1 MDANL
6 IFAIVLLP
14 LAGFLINGLFGKNLP
29 KNVVGG
35 LATLVVFASFLIAGY
50 LFLNFDKDSQP
61 VVVRAFEWFRVNGI
75 QVNFSFQI
83 DQLSLMMILIVTG
96 IGALIHLYSIGYMHA
111 DKGFHRFFA
120 YLNLFIFMMLLL
132 VMGSNYV
139 ILFIGWEGVGIC
151 SYLLIGFWFKNKEY
165 GKAARK
171 AFIMNR
177 IGDLGLLMGIF
188 MIAMHTNAFDY
199 LSVAQNASKFELDG
213 PIIIFICAALF
224 IGAVGKSAQVPLYT
238 WLPDAMAGPTP
249 VSALI
254 HAATMVTAG
263 IYLVVRSNFLY
274 VLAPTVTDGIL
285 FIGLLTAVLA
295 AFYAMRQ
302 NDIKKVLA
310 YSTVSQLG
318 FMVVALGVGAYTA
331 AMFHLMTHAF
341 FKALL
346 FLGSGSV
353 IHAMGGEQD
362 MRFMGGLKDK
372 IKITHI
378 TFLIGTFAIAGMPL
392 FSGMISKD
400 EILVAAW
407 AKNPIFWVILFLI
420 AAMTAA
426 YMFRLYYLTFHG
438 EFRGTEE
445 QKKHLH
451 ESPTNMTLPLVVLA
465 VLSVVGGLINLPHII
480 AHGDFSKL
488 QQWLSPVLTETA
500 KSQLE
505 ANLKGISLNTEL
517 LLIALTVAMFFAV
530 WFIIRSI
537 YVGKKKL
544 ALPEEQYTGWEKLSA
559 KKLYIDELY
568 NAVFVRTAEGLGRA
582 GKMFDNNVLD
592 RVVNFVGDGA
602 EDSGKSMKKL
612 QNGNVEN
619 YVLVMSLAIGLILIV
634 NFILQ

>member
-1 MDANL
+1 MDASL

>member
-1 MDANL
+1 MENL
-6 IFAIVLLP
+6 IFTIVLLP
-14 LAGFLINGLFGKNLP
+14 LAGFLINGLFGKMLP

-35 LATLVVFASFLIAGY
+35 IATLVVFAAFCIASY
-50 LFLNFDKDSQP
+50 LFFNFDNTSQP
-61 VVVRAFEWFRVNGI
+61 VIVRAFEWFRVNGI

-83 DQLSLMMILIVTG
+83 DQLSLMMIMIITG
-96 IGALIHLYSIGYMHA
+96 IGSLIHLYSIGYMIH

-120 YLNLFIFMMLLL
+120 YLNLFVFMMLLL
-132 VMGSNYV
+132 IMGSNYI
-139 ILFIGWEGVGIC
+139 ILFIGWEGVGLC
-151 SYLLIGFWFKNKEY
+151 SYLLIGFWFKNKEN

-188 MIAMHTNAFDY
+188 MIAFHTNAFDY

-213 PIIIFICAALF
+213 SVIIFICAALF
-224 IGAVGKSAQVPLYT
+224 IGATGKSAQVPLYT

-263 IYLVVRSNFLY
+263 VYLVVRSNFLY
-274 VLAPTVTDGIL
+274 VLAPTVMEGIL
-285 FIGLLTAVLA
+285 FIGLLTAAVA

-310 YSTVSQLG
+310 YSTISQLG

-400 EILVAAW
+400 EIMVAAW
-407 AKNPIFWVILFLI
+407 AKNPVFWVILFLI

-438 EFRGTEE
+438 QFRGTEE
-445 QKKHLH
+445 QKHHLH
-451 ESPTNMTLPLVVLA
+451 ESPLNMTVPLMVLA
-465 VLSVVGGLINLPHII
+465 VLSVVGGFINLPHII
-480 AHGDFSKL
+480 GHGHYSKL
-488 QQWLSPVLTETA
+488 QEWLSPVLVENA

-505 ANLKGISLNTEL
+505 ANLKGVSVSTEYIL
-517 LLIALTVAMFFAV
+517 MAVTVAMFFAV
-530 WFIIRSI
+530 WFIIRNI
-537 YVGKKKL
+537 YVNKGK
-544 ALPEEQYTGWEKLSA
+544 LPVAEEEYTGWERLSA
-559 KKLYIDELY
+559 KKLYVDELY
-568 NAVFVRTAEGLGRA
+568 NALFVRTVEGLGRG

-592 RVVNFVGDGA
+592 KVVDFVGDGA
-602 EDSGKSMKKL
+602 EESGKSMKKL

-619 YVLVMSLAIGLILIV
+619 YVLVMSLAIGIILIV
-634 NFILQ
+634 NFLLQ

>member
-1 MDANL
+1 MENL

-14 LAGFLINGLFGKNLP
+14 LAGFLINGLFGKMLP

-35 LATLVVFASFLIAGY
+35 IATLVVFAAFCIASY
-50 LFLNFDKDSQP
+50 LFFNFDKTSQP
-61 VVVRAFEWFRVNGI
+61 VIVRAFEWFRVNGI

-83 DQLSLMMILIVTG
+83 DQLSLMMIMIITG
-96 IGALIHLYSIGYMHA
+96 IGSLIHLYSIGYMSH

-120 YLNLFIFMMLLL
+120 YLNLFVFMMLLL
-132 VMGSNYV
+132 VMGSNYI
-139 ILFIGWEGVGIC
+139 ILFIGWEGVGLC

-188 MIAMHTNAFDY
+188 MIAFHTNAFDY

-213 PIIIFICAALF
+213 SVIIFICAALF
-224 IGAVGKSAQVPLYT
+224 IGATGKSAQVPLYT

-263 IYLVVRSNFLY
+263 VYLVVRSNFLY
-274 VLAPTVTDGIL
+274 VLAPTVMEGIL
-285 FIGLLTAVLA
+285 FIGLLTAAVA

-310 YSTVSQLG
+310 YSTISQLG

-400 EILVAAW
+400 EIMVAAW
-407 AKNPIFWVILFLI
+407 AKNPVFWVILFLI

-438 EFRGTEE
+438 QFRGTEE
-445 QKKHLH
+445 QKHHLH
-451 ESPTNMTLPLVVLA
+451 ESPLNMTVPLMVLA
-465 VLSVVGGLINLPHII
+465 VLSVVGGFINLPHII
-480 AHGDFSKL
+480 GHGHYSKL
-488 QQWLSPVLTETA
+488 QEWLSPVLVENA

-505 ANLKGISLNTEL
+505 ANLKGVSVSTEYIL
-517 LLIALTVAMFFAV
+517 MAVTVAMFFAV
-530 WFIIRSI
+530 WFIIRNI
-537 YVGKKKL
+537 YVNKGK
-544 ALPEEQYTGWEKLSA
+544 LPVAEEEYTGWERLSA
-559 KKLYIDELY
+559 KKLYVDELY
-568 NAVFVRTAEGLGRA
+568 NALFVRTVEGLGRG

-592 RVVNFVGDGA
+592 KVVDFVGDGA
-602 EDSGKSMKKL
+602 EESGKSMKKL

-619 YVLVMSLAIGLILIV
+619 YVLVMSLAIGIILIV
-634 NFILQ
+634 NFLLQ

>member
-1 MDANL
+1 MENL

-14 LAGFLINGLFGKNLP
+14 LAGFLINGLFGKMLP

-35 LATLVVFASFLIAGY
+35 IATLVVFAAFCIASY
-50 LFLNFDKDSQP
+50 LFFNFDKTSQP
-61 VVVRAFEWFRVNGI
+61 VIVRAFEWFRVNGI

-83 DQLSLMMILIVTG
+83 DQLSLMMIMIITG
-96 IGALIHLYSIGYMHA
+96 IGSLIHLYSIGYMSH

-120 YLNLFIFMMLLL
+120 YLNLFVFMMLLL
-132 VMGSNYV
+132 VMGSNYI
-139 ILFIGWEGVGIC
+139 ILFIGWEGVGLC

-188 MIAMHTNAFDY
+188 MIAFHTNAFDY

-213 PIIIFICAALF
+213 SVIIFICAALF
-224 IGAVGKSAQVPLYT
+224 IGATGKSAQVPLYT

-263 IYLVVRSNFLY
+263 VYLVVRSNFLY
-274 VLAPTVTDGIL
+274 VLAPTVMDGIL
-285 FIGLLTAVLA
+285 FIGLLTAAVA

-310 YSTVSQLG
+310 YSTISQLG

-400 EILVAAW
+400 EIMVAAW
-407 AKNPIFWVILFLI
+407 AKNPVFWVILFLI

-438 EFRGTEE
+438 QFRGTEE
-445 QKKHLH
+445 QKHHLH
-451 ESPTNMTLPLVVLA
+451 ESPLNMTVPLMVLA
-465 VLSVVGGLINLPHII
+465 VLSVVGGFINLPHII
-480 AHGDFSKL
+480 GHGHYSKL
-488 QQWLSPVLTETA
+488 QEWLSPVLVENA

-505 ANLKGISLNTEL
+505 ANLKGVSVSTEYI
-517 LLIALTVAMFFAV
+517 LIAVTVAMFFAV
-530 WFIIRSI
+530 WFIIRNI
-537 YVGKKKL
+537 YVNKGK
-544 ALPEEQYTGWEKLSA
+544 LPVAEEEYTGWERLSA
-559 KKLYIDELY
+559 KKLYVDELY
-568 NAVFVRTAEGLGRA
+568 NALFVRTVEGLGRG

-592 RVVNFVGDGA
+592 KVVDFVGDGA
-602 EDSGKSMKKL
+602 EESGKSMKKL

-619 YVLVMSLAIGLILIV
+619 YVLVMSLAIGIILIV
-634 NFILQ
+634 NFLLQ

>member
-1 MDANL
+1 MDASL

-14 LAGFLINGLFGKNLP
+14 LAGFLINGLFGKSLP

-438 EFRGTEE
+438 EFRGIEE

>member
-1 MDANL
+1 MENL

-14 LAGFLINGLFGKNLP
+14 LAGFLINGLFGKMLP
-29 KNVVGG
+29 KNIVGG
-35 LATLVVFASFLIAGY
+35 IATLVVFAAFCIASY
-50 LFLNFDKDSQP
+50 LFFNFDNTSQP
-61 VVVRAFEWFRVNGI
+61 VIVRAFEWFRVNGI

-83 DQLSLMMILIVTG
+83 DQLSLMMIMIITG
-96 IGALIHLYSIGYMHA
+96 IGSLIHLYSIGYMSH

-120 YLNLFIFMMLLL
+120 YLNLFVFMMLLL
-132 VMGSNYV
+132 VMGSNYI
-139 ILFIGWEGVGIC
+139 ILFIGWEGVGLC

-188 MIAMHTNAFDY
+188 MIAFHTNAFDY

-213 PIIIFICAALF
+213 SVIIFICAALF
-224 IGAVGKSAQVPLYT
+224 IGATGKSAQVPLYT

-263 IYLVVRSNFLY
+263 VYLVVRSNFLY
-274 VLAPTVTDGIL
+274 VLAPTVMDGIL
-285 FIGLLTAVLA
+285 FIGLLTAAVA

-400 EILVAAW
+400 EIMVAEW
-407 AKNPIFWVILFLI
+407 AKNPVLWVILFLI

-438 EFRGTEE
+438 QFRGTEE
-445 QKKHLH
+445 QKHHLH
-451 ESPTNMTLPLVVLA
+451 ESPLNMTVPLMVLA
-465 VLSVVGGLINLPHII
+465 VLSVVGGFINLPHII
-480 AHGDFSKL
+480 GHGHYSKL
-488 QQWLSPVLTETA
+488 QKWLSPVLVENA

-505 ANLKGISLNTEL
+505 ANLKGVSVSTEYI
-517 LLIALTVAMFFAV
+517 LIAVTVAMFFAV
-530 WFIIRSI
+530 WFIIRNI
-537 YVGKKKL
+537 YVNKGK
-544 ALPEEQYTGWEKLSA
+544 LPVAEEEYTGWERLSA
-559 KKLYIDELY
+559 KKLYVDELY
-568 NAVFVRTAEGLGRA
+568 NALFVRTVEGLGRG

-592 RVVNFVGDGA
+592 KVVDFVGDGA
-602 EDSGKSMKKL
+602 EESGKSMKKL

-619 YVLVMSLAIGLILIV
+619 YVLVMSLAIGIILIV
-634 NFILQ
+634 NFLLQ

>member
-1 MDANL
+1 MENL

-14 LAGFLINGLFGKNLP
+14 LAGFLINGLFGKMLP

-35 LATLVVFASFLIAGY
+35 IATLVVFAAFCIASY
-50 LFLNFDKDSQP
+50 LFFNFDNTSQP
-61 VVVRAFEWFRVNGI
+61 VIVRAFEWFRVNGI

-83 DQLSLMMILIVTG
+83 DQLSLMMIMIITG
-96 IGALIHLYSIGYMHA
+96 IGSLIHLYSIGYMSH

-120 YLNLFIFMMLLL
+120 YLNLFVFMMLLL
-132 VMGSNYV
+132 VMGSNYI
-139 ILFIGWEGVGIC
+139 ILFIGWEGVGLC

-188 MIAMHTNAFDY
+188 MIAFHTNAFDY

-213 PIIIFICAALF
+213 SVIIFICAALF
-224 IGAVGKSAQVPLYT
+224 IGATGKSAQVPLYT

-263 IYLVVRSNFLY
+263 VYLVVRSNFLY
-274 VLAPTVTDGIL
+274 VLAPTVMDGIL
-285 FIGLLTAVLA
+285 FIGLLTAAVA

-310 YSTVSQLG
+310 YSTISQLG

-353 IHAMGGEQD
+353 IHAMDGEQD

-400 EILVAAW
+400 EIMVAAW
-407 AKNPIFWVILFLI
+407 AKNPVFWVILFLI

-438 EFRGTEE
+438 QFRGTEE
-445 QKKHLH
+445 QKHHLH
-451 ESPTNMTLPLVVLA
+451 ESPLNMTVPLMVLA
-465 VLSVVGGLINLPHII
+465 VLSVVGGFINLPHFIG
-480 AHGDFSKL
+480 HGHYSKL
-488 QQWLSPVLTETA
+488 QEWLSPVLVENA

-505 ANLKGISLNTEL
+505 ANLKGVSVSTEYIL
-517 LLIALTVAMFFAV
+517 MAVTVAMFFAV
-530 WFIIRSI
+530 WFIIRNI
-537 YVGKKKL
+537 YVNKGK
-544 ALPEEQYTGWEKLSA
+544 LPVAEEEYTGWERLSA
-559 KKLYIDELY
+559 KKLYVDELY
-568 NAVFVRTAEGLGRA
+568 NALFVRTVEGLGRG

-592 RVVNFVGDGA
+592 KVVDFVGDGA
-602 EDSGKSMKKL
+602 EESGKSMKKL

-619 YVLVMSLAIGLILIV
+619 YVLVMSLAIGIILIV
-634 NFILQ
+634 NFLLQ

>member
-1 MDANL
+1 MENL
-6 IFAIVLLP
+6 VYAIVLLP
-14 LAGFLINGLFGKNLP
+14 LIGFVFNGLFGKNLP
-29 KNVVGG
+29 KIVVGT
-35 LATLVVFASFLIAGY
+35 LASLMVLGSFLIAGY
-50 LFLNFDKDSQP
+50 LFLNFTADSAP
-61 VVVRAFEWFRVNGI
+61 VIVRAFEWFTIHGI

-83 DQLSLMMILIVTG
+83 DQLSIMMILIITG
-96 IGALIHLYSIGYMHA
+96 IGSLIHLYSIGYMHT
-111 DKGFHRFFA
+111 DKGFHRFFS

-139 ILFIGWEGVGIC
+139 VLFIGWEGVGLC
-151 SYLLIGFWFKNKEY
+151 SYLLIGFWYENKEF

-188 MIAMHTNAFDY
+188 MIAQHTNALDY
-199 LSVAQNASKFELDG
+199 LSVAQNASLFQLDSG
-213 PIIIFICAALF
+213 VIIFICASLF

-274 VLAPTVTDGIL
+274 VLAPTVLDGIL
-285 FIGLLTAVLA
+285 FIGLLTALLA
-295 AFYAMRQ
+295 AFYALRQ

-318 FMVVALGVGAYTA
+318 FMVVALGVGAYSA

-353 IHAMGGEQD
+353 IHAMSGEQD
-362 MRFMGGLKDK
+362 MRLMGGLKDK

-378 TFLIGTFAIAGMPL
+378 TFLIGTFAISGMPL

-400 EILVAAW
+400 EILVATW
-407 AKNPIFWVILFLI
+407 AKNPLYWVLLFAI

-438 EFRGTEE
+438 SFRGTKE
-445 QKKHLH
+445 QESHLH
-451 ESPTNMTLPLVVLA
+451 ESPLNMTLPLMILA
-465 VLSVVGGLINLPHII
+465 ILSVVGGFLNLPHLI
-480 AHGDFSKL
+480 AEGKFANLEH
-488 QQWLSPVLTETA
+488 WISPVLTETA
-500 KSQLE
+500 KSQIQ
-505 ANLKGISLNTEL
+505 ANLQGLSHTTEL
-517 LLIALTVAMFFAV
+517 ILLALTIAMFFIV
-530 WFIIRSI
+530 WWVVRHL
-537 YVGKKKL
+537 YVTKKKL
-544 ALPEEQYTGWEKLSA
+544 ALEDSKYTGWEKLSA
-559 KKLYIDELY
+559 RKLYIDELY
-568 NAVFVRTAEGLGRA
+568 NALIVRTVEGLGRA
-582 GKMFDNNVLD
+582 GKMFDVSILD
-592 RVVNFVGDGA
+592 KAVDFVGEGA
-602 EDSGKSMKKL
+602 EESGKSMKRL

-619 YVLVMSLAIGLILIV
+619 YLLVMALAIGLILIV